1 MPSKKIRLKLYA
13 DENFPLGSVKY
24 LRSIGISII
33 HAYSKNYIQKSDL
46 FHLKV
51 SKTLSRILITRDR
64 DFNYNWTTLKGHP
77 GVILISPGSQTSDA
91 VNKICNRVFK
101 KITINFVAE
110 SLIRAT
116 IDKILRNKEGV
127 IDAVLL

>member
-51 SKTLSRILITRDR
+51 SKALSRILITRDR
-64 DFNYNWTTLKGHP
+64 DFKYNWSTLKGHP

-91 VNKICNRVFK
+91 VNKICNKVFK
-101 KITINFVAE
+101 EITVNFVTE
-110 SLIRAT
+110 SLVRAT
-116 IDKILRNKEGV
+116 IDKIWRNKEGIIKEV
-127 IDAVLL
+127 NI

>member
-46 FHLKV
+46 FHLKA

-64 DFNYNWTTLKGHP
+64 DFNYNWTTLKNHP

-91 VNKICNRVFK
+91 VNKICNKVFK
-101 KITINFVAE
+101 RITVNFVAE
-110 SLIRAT
+110 SLVRIT
-116 IDKILRNKEGV
+116 TDKILRNKEGV
-127 IDAVLL
+127 IDEVLL

>member
-1 MPSKKIRLKLYA
+1 MPSKKVRLRLYA

-24 LRSIGISII
+24 LKSIGISII

-51 SKTLSRILITRDR
+51 SKALSRILITRDR
-64 DFNYNWTTLKGHP
+64 DFNYNWGTLKNHP

-91 VNKICNRVFK
+91 VNKICNKVFK
-101 KITINFVAE
+101 KITVNFVAE
-110 SLIRAT
+110 SLVRT
-116 IDKILRNKEGV
+116 TTNKIWRNKEGI
-127 IDAVLL
+127 IDTLSI

>member
-1 MPSKKIRLKLYA
+1 MPSSKIRLKLYA

-51 SKTLSRILITRDR
+51 SKTLNRTLITRDR
-64 DFNYNWTTLKGHP
+64 DFRYNWSTLKRHP
-77 GVILISPGSQTSDA
+77 GVILISPGSQTSDS
-91 VNKICNRVFK
+91 VNKICNKVFK
-101 KITINFVAE
+101 KITVNFVAE
-110 SLIRAT
+110 SLIRVT
-116 IDKILRNKEGV
+116 IDKIWRNKEGIIEEV
-127 IDAVLL
+127 NI